1 MKANSWRHELG
12 TAEGGTHQS
21 TDRKRWSEGDSPS
34 RDGRRKEGMPNVR
47 TLEII
52 EASQGI
58 VDETRGCSV
67 NEVGAPGV
75 LKNLLEGAFHCGC
88 R

>member
-34 RDGRRKEGMPNVR
+34 GDGRRKEGMPNALV
-47 TLEII
+47 
-52 EASQGI
+52 
-58 VDETRGCSV
+58 
-67 NEVGAPGV
+67 
-75 LKNLLEGAFHCGC
+75 
-88 R
+88 